1 MSRAFSSNRPESV
14 SQPFPGSQYQAGELS
29 TYEGVMEHGT
39 SDRETTEQGFMPP
52 PVKRFAGR
60 GRTSPP
66 RPEFGGYLPF
76 PLYYYDFRFLT
87 GQYPPGTYTHAS
99 NSYEQGRDSWQDAHY
114 VRDYVPLNP
123 RPVRQDQT
131 YSKLADPQVYEVPA
145 PSQTGG
151 SNLGKV

>member
-52 PVKRFAGR
+52 PVPVKRFAGR
-60 GRTSPP
+60 GKTSPP
-66 RPEFGGYLPF
+66 RPEFGGYFPF
-76 PLYYYDFRFLT
+76 PLYYYDYRFLT

-114 VRDYVPLNP
+114 VRDYIPLDP
-123 RPVRQDQT
+123 GPVRQDQT
-131 YSKLADPQVYEVPA
+131 YSKVSDTQVYEVPT
-145 PSQTGG
+145 PSQKM
-151 SNLGKV
+151 GKV